1 MTLRKRPDWVSD
13 ADWAAYKAG
22 SEPAAKSNGEK
33 PSEDCLALT
42 LVDRHGTDFQYDVEI
57 GKWTRWDRR
66 VWAQERTLAL
76 FDLARKTC
84 RNPNPTEDKT
94 Q

>member
-1 MTLRKRPDWVSD
+1 MTLKKRPGWVSD
-13 ADWAAYKAG
+13 ADWAAYKGG
-22 SEPAAKSNGEK
+22 SEPAKSNGEK
-33 PSEDCLALT
+33 PSEDWLALT
-42 LVDRHGTDFQYDVEI
+42 LVDRHGNDFQYDVEI

-66 VWAQERTLAL
+66 VWAQEKTLAL

-84 RNPNPTEDKT
+84 RNPNAIEDKT